1 MIKLTDLEGRAFWI
15 KPGTVTLVR
24 EPYENEFKNGCRCVF
39 FQGVQLHGVR
49 ETIQQVMGAL
59 GQV

>member
-24 EPYENEFKNGCRCVF
+24 EPYQNEMGETCRCVI

-49 ETIQQVMGAL
+49 ETVAQVMGAL